1 MGGRHRQARLGAVH
15 RRAIDRLAE
24 AEVRAGPGVRDR
36 WGHRPEGLA
45 DRPGSHPGRL
55 PRGRRARVR
64 GEGGDRLQPG
74 AAPGASEEAGSP
86 GAGHTAIHRRDRAPA
101 GQGRSL
107 GQAGPGG
114 AGRVRRVDP
123 RRPAPPSAVPG
134 TTDGQGSPRGRPG
147 ATRGAAVTD
156 QRRVRVGRRTITI
169 TRPDKVLFPDDG
181 ITKADLVDHYVRV
194 AGVMLPHVRGRPV
207 SMKRYPEGIE
217 GQVFYQKRVPDWFPH
232 WIPHVEV
239 RTSKGPHVYAVIAD
253 AATLAFL
260 ANQACIE
267 PHTWLS
273 RADSPDHPD
282 LVVFD
287 LDPSADDLPMLRRGA
302 RAIRRLLDKAGLV
315 PFVKTSGS
323 KGYHVVAPLDRSA
336 DHETVRM
343 FAEGVAE
350 VAVDRH
356 PDVFTTQ
363 FRKAKRGDLVFLD
376 VMRNGYGATV
386 IPPYAVGSTALGEGL
401 DPEVLRRVMTTFFER
416 MRAVLERH
424 GGSVEKYIGDAIVA
438 VFGIPEVHEDD
449 ALRAVRAAWEMRG
462 ALDELNEELAARH
475 GVRIETRTGINT
487 GEVLAEESRAAAPL
501 TAEPPHTAARL
512 EQAAPPGGILLGDP
526 TYRLVRDAVTVEPS
540 GDLELRGKA
549 KPPPAWGP
557 VGVAPQSPGVARR
570 LH

>member
-86 GAGHTAIHRRDRAPA
+86 GAGHTAVHARDRAPA

-107 GQAGPGG
+107 GPAGPGG

-134 TTDGQGSPRGRPG
+134 TADGQGSPRGRPG
-147 ATRGAAVTD
+147 ASPGGAVSEE
-156 QRRVRVGRRTITI
+156 QRVRVGRRSITI

-194 AGVMLPHVRGRPV
+194 ADVMLPHVRDRPV

-217 GQVFYQKRVPDWFPH
+217 GQVFYQKRVPDWFPD

-273 RADSPDHPD
+273 RADRPDHPD

-302 RAIRRLLDKAGLV
+302 RAMRRLLDEAGLV

-336 DHETVRM
+336 DHETVRV

-356 PDVFTTQ
+356 PDVFTTE

-386 IPPYAVGSTALGEGL
+386 IPPYAVRAFPGAPVAAPIEWDELGRVEPRTFTMTTLPRRLARRGDPWAGIRRRARALADPDRRLARLGAQRRRRDAPPPSTSLPSGRAV
-401 DPEVLRRVMTTFFER
+401 PEDRHDRFHRRGGVHRARRGPRPRGPPPGDDHVLRADACRP
-416 MRAVLERH
+416 RATRWQR
-424 GGSVEKYIGDAIVA
+424 G
-438 VFGIPEVHEDD
+438 EVH
-449 ALRAVRAAWEMRG
+449 RRRHRG
-462 ALDELNEELAARH
+462 R
-475 GVRIETRTGINT
+475 
-487 GEVLAEESRAAAPL
+487 
-501 TAEPPHTAARL
+501 
-512 EQAAPPGGILLGDP
+512 
-526 TYRLVRDAVTVEPS
+526 VRDP
-540 GDLELRGKA
+540 RG
-549 KPPPAWGP
+549 P
-557 VGVAPQSPGVARR
+557 
-570 LH
+570 

>member
-1 MGGRHRQARLGAVH
+1 
-15 RRAIDRLAE
+15 
-24 AEVRAGPGVRDR
+24 
-36 WGHRPEGLA
+36 
-45 DRPGSHPGRL
+45 
-55 PRGRRARVR
+55 
-64 GEGGDRLQPG
+64 
-74 AAPGASEEAGSP
+74 
-86 GAGHTAIHRRDRAPA
+86 
-101 GQGRSL
+101 
-107 GQAGPGG
+107 
-114 AGRVRRVDP
+114 
-123 RRPAPPSAVPG
+123 
-134 TTDGQGSPRGRPG
+134 
-147 ATRGAAVTD
+147 VTD

-217 GQVFYQKRVPDWFPH
+217 GQVFYQKRVPDWFPD

-302 RAIRRLLDKAGLV
+302 RAIRRLLDEAGLV

-336 DHETVRM
+336 DHETVRA

-350 VAVDRH
+350 IAVDRH
-356 PDVFTTQ
+356 PDVFTTE

-386 IPPYAVGSTALGEGL
+386 IPPYAVRAFPGAPVAVPIEWNELS
-401 DPEVLRRVMTTFFER
+401 RVEPRTFTMTTLPR
-416 MRAVLERH
+416 RLARRGDPWAGIRRRAR
-424 GGSVEKYIGDAIVA
+424 
-438 VFGIPEVHEDD
+438 
-449 ALRAVRAAWEMRG
+449 ALADPDRR
-462 ALDELNEELAARH
+462 L
-475 GVRIETRTGINT
+475 
-487 GEVLAEESRAAAPL
+487 
-501 TAEPPHTAARL
+501 ARL
-512 EQAAPPGGILLGDP
+512 GA
-526 TYRLVRDAVTVEPS
+526 
-540 GDLELRGKA
+540 
-549 KPPPAWGP
+549 
-557 VGVAPQSPGVARR
+557 
-570 LH
+570 